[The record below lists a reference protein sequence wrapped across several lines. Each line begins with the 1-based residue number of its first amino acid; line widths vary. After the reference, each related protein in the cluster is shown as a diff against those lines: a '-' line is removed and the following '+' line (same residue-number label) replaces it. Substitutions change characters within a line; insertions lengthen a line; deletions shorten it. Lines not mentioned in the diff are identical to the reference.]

1 MSLDYKSRMKMDCG
15 VSVTNGIIIGAV
27 TGTIWGCTVSDAKIH
42 FNMNASPV
50 KQLTP
55 GIVLR

>member
-1 MSLDYKSRMKMDCG
+1 MKMDCG
-15 VSVTNGIIIGAV
+15 VSVTNSIMIGAV